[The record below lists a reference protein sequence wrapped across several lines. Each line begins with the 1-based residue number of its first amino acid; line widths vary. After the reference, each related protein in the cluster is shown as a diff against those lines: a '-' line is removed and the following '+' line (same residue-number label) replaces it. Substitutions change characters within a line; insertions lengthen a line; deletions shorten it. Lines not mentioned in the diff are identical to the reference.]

1 MQTKI
6 APQTVI
12 THRGAKANKPIN
24 HFSNFLTFGE
34 ITPTK
39 SDVVFAFSAVIVSI
53 GIVHIISYVGRM
65 WGLG

>member
-1 MQTKI
+1 MQTNNALHTATK
-6 APQTVI
+6 P
-12 THRGAKANKPIN
+12 RSAKANEPIN
-24 HFSNFLTFGE
+24 HFSNFFTFGE

-53 GIVHIISYVGRM
+53 GIVHIVSYVGRM